1 MPGYVPGAG
10 LAVKAISVF
19 PASEPSHQGL
29 LTLFDEN
36 DGRPLA
42 VMDAAHLTAVRT
54 AAATAVSIRRL
65 ARTDAAVLAI
75 LGAGAQGRAHLEMLR
90 DFGEVRVASR
100 NPAHAEE
107 LAGAHA
113 AASFEQAVAGAD
125 VVCCCTDADE
135 PVIRFDQLAPGTHV
149 TSVGFGAELDP
160 AIPRRGRVFVEWRGA
175 VPEPYPAGAK
185 DLAGVDAGEVAELGE
200 VISGTRPGRR
210 SRDEITV
217 YKSTGHAI
225 EDVAAARLVYD
236 RALAEGAGQMLS
248 G

>member
-29 LTLFDEN
+29 LALFDEH

-42 VMDAAHLTAVRT
+42 VMDAARLTAIRT

-65 ARTDAAVLAI
+65 AREDAAVLAI

-90 DFGEVRVASR
+90 DGFREVRVASR
-100 NPAHAEE
+100 DPEHARE
-107 LAGAHA
+107 LGNAAG
-113 AASFEQAVAGAD
+113 SFEEAVAGAD

-135 PVIRFDQLAPGTHV
+135 PVVRHDQLARGTHLA
-149 TSVGFGAELDP
+149 SVGFGAELDP
-160 AIPRRGRVFVEWRGA
+160 EIPRRCRVFVEWRGA
-175 VPEPYPAGAK
+175 ATEPYPAGAK
-185 DLAGVDAGEVAELGE
+185 DLAGVDAVTELGE
-200 VISGTRPGRR
+200 VIAGTRPGRR
-210 SRDEITV
+210 SDEEITV
-217 YKSTGHAI
+217 YKSTGHAV

-236 RALAEGAGQMLS
+236 RAMAEGAGQPLTA
-248 G
+248 